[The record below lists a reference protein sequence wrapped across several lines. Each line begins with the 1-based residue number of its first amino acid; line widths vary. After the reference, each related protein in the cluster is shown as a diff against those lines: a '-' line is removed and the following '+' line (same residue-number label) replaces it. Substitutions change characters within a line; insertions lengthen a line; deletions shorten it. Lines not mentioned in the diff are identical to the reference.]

1 MNLHEYQ
8 AKQLFSLYDLPIP
21 MGFVCA
27 SQQEA
32 EDAILN
38 LGEAPWVAKCQVHA
52 GGRGKAGGVQIVHT
66 RQEVRTF
73 ADRWLGKRLT
83 TYQTTE
89 EGQPVNKILVEN
101 VIGIEKELY
110 FGAIVDRSSQRI
122 VFMASTEGGM
132 DIEQVASTSP
142 ALIHTAT
149 LDPLTGPQVYQ
160 GRELAYKLGLQGK
173 QVNQFCKIFMGL
185 AKLFLTYDLTL
196 VEINPLAITKE
207 GDLLCLDAKVSADN
221 NALYRQPELREMRDL
236 SQEEPLESHASQSGL
251 SYVALDGNI
260 GCLVNGAGLAMAT
273 MDIVKFYGGEPANFL
288 DVGGSA
294 TKERVAEAC
303 KIILS
308 DSSVK
313 AIFVNIFGG
322 IVRCDLIADGIISAV
337 EEVGIHIP
345 VVVRLEGNNSESGAK
360 KLTES
365 GLNIISAMN
374 LKDAAQRVV
383 SVAKENTTE
392 NRAVEN
398 Q

>member
-8 AKQLFSLYDLPIP
+8 AKQLFSRYGLPVP
-21 MGFVCA
+21 VGLVCS

-52 GGRGKAGGVQIVHT
+52 GGRGKAGGVQLVHN
-66 RQEVRTF
+66 RQDVRTF
-73 ADRWLGKRLT
+73 ADKWLGKRLVT
-83 TYQTTE
+83 LQTTA
-89 EGQPVNKILVEN
+89 EGQWVNKILIEN
-101 VIGIEKELY
+101 VVGIEKELY
-110 FGAIVDRSSQRI
+110 FGAIVDRGAQRI

-132 DIEQVASTSP
+132 DIEQVAATSP
-142 ALIHTAT
+142 ELIHNVI

-173 QVNQFCKIFMGL
+173 QINSFCKIFMGL
-185 AKLFLTYDLTL
+185 AKLFLDYDLTL

-207 GDLLCLDAKVSADN
+207 GDLLCLDAKISADN
-221 NALYRQPELREMRDL
+221 NALYRQQELREMRDV
-236 SQEEPLESHASQSGL
+236 SQEEALESHASQSGL

-308 DSSVK
+308 DESVK

-345 VVVRLEGNNSESGAK
+345 VVVRLEGNNSELGAK
-360 KLTES
+360 RLTES
-365 GLNIISAMN
+365 GLNIISATS
-374 LKDAAQRVV
+374 LKEAAQCVV
-383 SVAKENTTE
+383 SVVKDDAVTNV
-392 NRAVEN
+392 VEN
-398 Q
+398 L